1 MTEKRKNSGFE
12 HGRPTLKEDDI
23 NCAKKELQLEWTARM
38 IGLMAHLTYWNV
50 FGQFNKL
57 PLDMYHRKQ
66 LFISIAEIKT
76 YWEKKF
82 NSKSEH
88 RRRVFYTFIMPMIV
102 LAIRVEIELIYKN
115 SYPLF
120 FSEPI
125 QEKIAVKLINDQIT
139 ELIDPNLYI
148 SRFSFYESGR
158 DANHANTSNAMSKFY
173 TRSALMQQLIPNP
186 SEGKIR
192 ALFGTGKQAIA
203 AKIEEL
209 RQKHTDKRLQSTSSQ
224 IVDNSYV
231 EETETHNA

>member
-1 MTEKRKNSGFE
+1 
-12 HGRPTLKEDDI
+12 
-23 NCAKKELQLEWTARM
+23 
-38 IGLMAHLTYWNV
+38 
-50 FGQFNKL
+50 
-57 PLDMYHRKQ
+57 MYHRKQ

-88 RRRVFYTFIMPMIV
+88 RRRIFYTFIMPMIV

-120 FSEPI
+120 FSEPV
-125 QEKIAVKLINDQIT
+125 QEKIALKLINDQIT
-139 ELIDPNLYI
+139 ELLDPNLYI

-158 DANHANTSNAMSKFY
+158 DANHATNSNAMSKFY

-209 RQKHTDKRLQSTSSQ
+209 RQRHFDKQRMRSTVS
-224 IVDNSYV
+224 
-231 EETETHNA
+231 